1 MENTE
6 YTIHPAIAAIYKSCN
21 DLGFSVN
28 ESDAHDIWNAVKTSI
43 KHYEVRDAAQKVL
56 DLRFE
61 GTNDNT
67 QLYQAI
73 CELEKN
79 MLTK

>member
-28 ESDAHDIWNAVKTSI
+28 ESDAHDIWILS
-43 KHYEVRDAAQKVL
+43 
-56 DLRFE
+56 
-61 GTNDNT
+61 
-67 QLYQAI
+67 
-73 CELEKN
+73 
-79 MLTK
+79 